1 MSLLV
6 AIGNEQT
13 VLSPDQL
20 REGLY
25 RALDQLGA
33 RERVLCLPP
42 DGSRIHS
49 QAGLLTRFAWEYY
62 GPALKDVLP
71 AIGTHFPMTTEE
83 LRAMFGE
90 MPLELFRVHDWRN
103 GFETLGEVP
112 AEYVREQVGG
122 LVDFAW
128 PAQVARLVAQG
139 GHDLIL
145 SFGQV
150 VPHEVMGMA
159 SYNKN
164 LFVGTGG
171 AEGINKSHFVSAV
184 YGLERLMGR
193 ADNPIRRILNYASEH
208 FARHLPVV
216 YVHTVV
222 SADSK
227 GQPVVR
233 GLFIGDG
240 PECFYRA
247 AELSVQVNVTLLDRE
262 IRKAVVYL
270 RPDEYRST
278 WIGNKAIYRTRM
290 ALADGAELV
299 ILAPGV
305 RECGE
310 DPGIDRLIR
319 KYGYRGREATLEAVK
334 HNEDLAGSLGT
345 AAHLMHGSTDG
356 RFTVTYCPGRLTK
369 EEVEAL
375 GFRYAPLEEMQRRYD
390 VERLQ
395 EGFQTVDG
403 EEIYFVPN
411 PGLGLWASRQRF
423 EQSAPSTAQANVM

>member
-25 RALDQLGA
+25 QALDQLGA
-33 RERVLCLPP
+33 RQRVLCLPP

-62 GPALKDVLP
+62 GAALKDVLP
-71 AIGTHFPMTTEE
+71 AIGTHFPMTAEE

-90 MPLELFRVHDWRN
+90 TPLELFRVHDWRN

-171 AEGINKSHFVSAV
+171 AEGINKSHFISAV

-193 ADNPIRRILNYASEH
+193 ADNPIRRILNYASEQ

-227 GQPVVR
+227 GQPVAR

-247 AELSVQVNVTLLDRE
+247 AELSVKVNVTLLDRE

-310 DPGIDRLIR
+310 DPGIDKLIR

-334 HNEDLAGSLGT
+334 RNEDLAASLGT
-345 AAHLMHGSTDG
+345 AAHLMHGSSDG

-369 EEVEAL
+369 EEVEGL
-375 GFRYAPLEEMQRRYD
+375 GFCYAPLEEMQRRYD

-395 EGFQTVDG
+395 EGFQRVDG

>member
-1 MSLLV
+1 M
-6 AIGNEQT
+6 
-13 VLSPDQL
+13 
-20 REGLY
+20 
-25 RALDQLGA
+25 
-33 RERVLCLPP
+33 LCLPP
-42 DGSRIHS
+42 DGTRIHS
-49 QAGLLTRFAWEYY
+49 QAGLLARFAWEYY
-62 GPALKDVLP
+62 GSALKDVLP
-71 AIGTHFPMTTEE
+71 AIGTHFPMTADE
-83 LRAMFGE
+83 LRTMFGQ

-112 AEYVREQVGG
+112 GEYVSEQVGG

-171 AEGINKSHFVSAV
+171 AEGINKSHFISAV

-222 SADSK
+222 SADAK
-227 GQPVVR
+227 GRPEVR

-247 AELSVQVNVTLLDRE
+247 AELSVKVNVTLLDRE

-310 DPGIDRLIR
+310 DPGIDKLIR
-319 KYGYRGREATLEAVK
+319 KYGYRGREATLEAVRR
-334 HNEDLAGSLGT
+334 NEDLAASLGT

-356 RFTVTYCPGRLTK
+356 RFTVTYCPGSLTK
-369 EEVEAL
+369 EEVEAI
-375 GFRYAPLEEMQRRYD
+375 GFHYAPLEEMQRRYD
-390 VERLQ
+390 AERLQ

-423 EQSAPSTAQANVM
+423 AQSAPSTAHANVM